1 MNISSFFRRKMVKS
15 EQGSSVEKNDY
26 SLPTSLRY
34 LKEGQKEQNRPLKVS
49 IIIATIIHMLLLWI
63 VFPSKPVKVAQRE
76 MKPIRM
82 AAIRPF
88 KLLPPAGGGGKP
100 KKGVP
105 IAKKKKYVIP
115 IPDPTPDEPEPV
127 VLPEEDVVFS
137 DTSDVDTE
145 YEFGVPEGVPGG
157 RGFGG
162 EGPYRI
168 GGNVTPPELL
178 KQVDPIYPDEARKA
192 RIEGDVVVEA
202 IVDIDGKPVQMR
214 VLQIPAKGYGFEESA
229 LEAVEQWRF
238 RPGMR
243 NGKPVPVIFSVIVH
257 FTIS

>member
-15 EQGSSVEKNDY
+15 QQGSSVEKNDY

-34 LKEGQKEQNRPLKVS
+34 LKESQKEQNLPLKVS

-63 VFPSKPVKVAQRE
+63 VFPSKPVKVLQPE

-82 AAIRPF
+82 AAIRSF
-88 KLLPPAGGGGKP
+88 KLLPPAGGGKP

-105 IAKKKKYVIP
+105 IAKKKKYTIP

-162 EGPYRI
+162 EGPYRP

-178 KQVDPIYPDEARKA
+178 KQVDPVYPDEARKA
-192 RIEGDVVVEA
+192 RIEGDVVLEA

-229 LEAVEQWRF
+229 IEAVKQWKF

>member
-1 MNISSFFRRKMVKS
+1 MMVKWQ
-15 EQGSSVEKNDY
+15 QGSSVEKSDY

-34 LKEGQKEQNRPLKVS
+34 LKESQKEQNLPLKVS

-63 VFPSKPVKVAQRE
+63 VFPSKPAEVAQRE

-82 AAIRPF
+82 AAIRSF

-105 IAKKKKYVIP
+105 KAKKKKYVIP

-127 VLPEEDVVFS
+127 VLLEEDVVFS

-192 RIEGDVVVEA
+192 RIEGDVLVEA

-243 NGKPVPVIFSVIVH
+243 NGKPVPVIFAVIVH